1 MKKKISNNSFG
12 SASKIK
18 NIIITRRVL
27 LGAAFVLFGLSFAA
41 IFWYQTSLAQRNE
54 QNTIKTN
61 EKQAENVWQTVE
73 KSAVSERVESLPD
86 DFQPLKLNKQ
96 RLESLLRD
104 APKESDT
111 PLRDSELV
119 LQFPMTDGKFSRFRV
134 QEDSVLEEGLA
145 ERFPK
150 IKSYRVLGIDRTAT
164 TGRFDFTP
172 LGFHAT
178 IISPEET
185 ISILPADAGDD
196 SLYAVFSN
204 AAQVPVYKDG
214 AICSFNDEN
223 NGVDAPKEL
232 ADALANAPQIAR
244 GEIRKTYR
252 MAFSTTVEY
261 SQAFGCATANCQN
274 PDLNRVVTSIN
285 TWLNGLNAIYEREL
299 TVKFIMVNDTDAIF
313 LTSDTY
319 DDRNADDNFR
329 SEKMLNEVRNQLRD
343 KVVESN
349 YDIGHLFTNRTIG
362 GVAGLNAVCDTS
374 TAGSPTNEGTPIVGQ
389 RKGGGYSVMGGV
401 VGNLSSLAL
410 FAHEVGHQFGAN
422 HSHNSTFGRE
432 QSNTQYEPG
441 SGNTIMSYFGTTQNG
456 DNLVGIKDLRFH
468 GISYDQMTS
477 WISTPVGGQCGT
489 TNTTGNA
496 PPTVSAGMN
505 RTIPELTPFTLTAT
519 GSDTDPNDQSNV
531 TYAWEQFQA
540 AGNATTYAQD
550 GTAASYTDAGDP
562 ATTTR
567 PIFRATTATRGTS
580 RTFPSLEYILNNQND
595 PPDYILINP
604 SNPPNTN
611 NILRPSE
618 ELPRVERTLKFRVTA
633 RDNVGG
639 INNAEM
645 TVTVKGDAG
654 PFTVNEPTGP
664 WTGGSTQT
672 VTWNVANTGA
682 GTAVNTANVRISL
695 STDGGLSFPTTLVHS
710 TPNDGSASVF
720 VPNNVITSA
729 ARIKVEAIDNIF
741 FDISGTNFPIVSGGT
756 CPLVTDISPKVA
768 VVGSTVQITGINLT
782 SPLTVTFSDNKVVPA
797 ADVKYFDG
805 TKIEVKVPTNA
816 GGGAITVTKNGC
828 GSVQSTNFTVC
839 SVTATEQPKVDD
851 GTPWGAGGAFR
862 GMSYHVNRITPTSYP
877 ATLSEVKIYH
887 QTFDGFPVNKAIN
900 IISAANPSGGTNINN
915 LNFRTQ
921 AATIGALDTFSVYKV
936 EPITITSGDFVV
948 GYSFKNGVEPA
959 DPYVASPVA
968 LDPKDPV
975 PQHEQPQPL
984 VPNRSYSSSDGK
996 TFATI
1001 GETNGSVV
1009 YMIRAVAYNGTCSSA
1024 RCAAAISVD
1033 DGTAE
1038 TTGNPGNTGTHYYVN
1053 RLTPSSYPATLTGIR
1068 MQTPLP
1074 ANTAINLLTAA
1085 SPNGAVNIDSTA
1097 FKTKAANV
1105 VAPNTSDVY
1114 TVDPLTIYSGDFI
1127 IGYSVVRNAGE
1138 AAISLDNT
1146 PLIQS
1151 RSYFGGNG
1159 TNFTLDPNV
1168 NYPIRAV
1175 LFSNNCSVGNC
1186 TYSYTTS
1193 GTEFSAEGG
1202 EAVVNIMTQE
1212 GCPWQLSRRNDW
1224 LTVNVGSGTGSGS
1237 VVFNVAENRFRVLR
1251 AGSLVVG
1258 APGGGNR
1265 FGGNPPETED
1275 VLEILVEQEAS
1286 APTAASVAIGGRVL
1300 TPNGNGLSGAIVRF
1314 VDQSGQT
1321 RTARTNPFGFY
1332 RFDEVAVGNTIV
1344 LNVTSKRYT
1353 FTPQVVT
1360 VTDSIENLDFV
1371 SQE

>member
-1 MKKKISNNSFG
+1 MKKKVSENSFG
-12 SASKIK
+12 TPSKIK

-41 IFWYQTSLAQRNE
+41 IFWHQTSLAQRDE
-54 QNTIKTN
+54 QYTIKTN
-61 EKQAENVWQTVE
+61 EKQADNVWQTVE
-73 KSAVSERVESLPD
+73 KSLVANRVENLPN
-86 DFQPLKLNKQ
+86 DFQTLRLDKQ
-96 RLESLLRD
+96 RLASLLLN
-104 APKESDT
+104 APPESRT
-111 PLRDSELV
+111 PLKDSEML
-119 LQFPMTDGKFSRFRV
+119 LQLPMPDGTFSRFRV

-145 ERFPK
+145 ERFPE

-178 IISPEET
+178 IISADET
-185 ISILPADAGDD
+185 ISILPADASDD
-196 SLYAVFSN
+196 SLYAVYSN
-204 AAQVPVYKDG
+204 AAQAPVYKDG
-214 AICSFNDEN
+214 AVCLFNDELG
-223 NGVDAPKEL
+223 GVDLPKEL
-232 ADALANAPQIAR
+232 ADAPTNAPQIAR

-274 PDLNRVVTSIN
+274 PELNRVVTSIN
-285 TWLNGLNAIYEREL
+285 TWLNGLNTIYEREL

-343 KVVESN
+343 KVGESN

-374 TAGSPTNEGTPIVGQ
+374 TSGSPIGAGTPPIAGQ
-389 RKGGGYSVMGGV
+389 RKGGGYSVMNGI
-401 VGNLSSLAL
+401 VGNQSSLAL
-410 FAHEVGHQFGAN
+410 FAHEVGHQLGAN
-422 HSHNSTFGRE
+422 HSHNSTQGRE

-441 SGNTIMSYFGTTQNG
+441 SGNTIMSYFGTTPG

-468 GISYDQMTS
+468 GISYDQMTA

-489 TNTTGNA
+489 TNTTGND
-496 PPTVSAGMN
+496 PPMVSAGAN
-505 RTIPELTPFTLTAT
+505 YTIPRFTPFTLTAM
-519 GSDTDPNDQSNV
+519 GSDPNPNDQSNV

-550 GTAASYTDAGDP
+550 TTAASYEDALTDP
-562 ATTTR
+562 TTTTR
-567 PIFRATTATRGTS
+567 PIFRATVPMRGTS
-580 RTFPSLEYILNNQND
+580 RTFPSLEYILNNANN
-595 PPDYILINP
+595 PPDFVTGPFNQQLHP
-604 SNPPNTN
+604 G
-611 NILRPSE
+611 E

-639 INNAEM
+639 VNNSEM
-645 TVTVKGDAG
+645 TVNVKGSAG
-654 PFTVNEPTGP
+654 PFTVNDPTGT

-695 STDGGLSFPTTLVHS
+695 STDGGLSFPTTLAHS
-710 TPNDGSASVF
+710 TPNNGSASVF
-720 VPNNVITSA
+720 VPNNVITST

-741 FDISGTNFPIVSGGT
+741 FDISGTNFSIVSGGT

-768 VVGSTVQITGINLT
+768 VVGSKVQITGINLT
-782 SPLTVTFSDNKVVPA
+782 SPLTVTFSDNKVVDA
-797 ADVKYFDG
+797 ADVTYFDG
-805 TKIEVKVPTNA
+805 TKIEVKVPTDA
-816 GGGAITVTKNGC
+816 RGGAITVAKNGC
-828 GSVQSTNFTVC
+828 AAAQSTNFTVC
-839 SVTATEQPKVDD
+839 SGTAVEIKKDD
-851 GTPWGAGGAFR
+851 GVLNFSGGSFQGRA
-862 GMSYHVNRITPTSYP
+862 YYVNRLTPTSYP
-877 ATLSEVKIYH
+877 ATLSEVKIFH
-887 QTFDGFPVNKAIN
+887 KGDGFPAGKAIT
-900 IISAANPSGGTNINN
+900 IISAANPSGSTNINN
-915 LNFRTQ
+915 LRLNTRE
-921 AATIGALDTFSVYKV
+921 ATIETLGTPLPNPPNPPNTYPGAYNTYKV
-936 EPITITSGDFVV
+936 DPITINSGDFVV
-948 GYSFKNGVEPA
+948 GYSFVSNTANEQVLAVDDTDFA
-959 DPYVASPVA
+959 D
-968 LDPKDPV
+968 L
-975 PQHEQPQPL
+975 
-984 VPNRSYSSSDGK
+984 SYTSTDGK
-996 TFATI
+996 TFTPQNQYRDI
-1001 GETNGSVV
+1001 F
-1009 YMIRAVAYNGTCSSA
+1009 MIRAVAYSGQCSSA

-1038 TTGNPGNTGTHYYVN
+1038 TTGNPGNTGTHYFVN

-1085 SPNGAVNIDSTA
+1085 SPGGVVNIDNTT

-1105 VAPNTSDVY
+1105 VATNTSDIY

-1127 IGYSVVRNAGE
+1127 IGYSVVQNAGQP
-1138 AAISLDNT
+1138 AVSLDTT
-1146 PLIQS
+1146 PLIQN
-1151 RSYFGGNG
+1151 RSYFSGNG
-1159 TNFTLDPNV
+1159 TSFNLDGNV

-1175 LFSNNCSVGNC
+1175 LFSNNCSIGNC

-1193 GTEFSAEGG
+1193 GSEFSAEGG
-1202 EAVVNIMTQE
+1202 EAVVNIITQA
-1212 GCPWQLSRRNDW
+1212 GCPWQISRRNDW
-1224 LTVNVGSGTGSGS
+1224 LSVNIGSGVGTGSPQT

-1258 APGGGNR
+1258 APGGGKLLGANL
-1265 FGGNPPETED
+1265 PETED
-1275 VLEILVEQEAS
+1275 VLEILVEQEAL

-1300 TPNGNGLSGAIVRF
+1300 TPNGNGLNGAIVSF

-1321 RTARTNPFGFY
+1321 RISRTNPFGYY
-1332 RFDEVAVGNTIV
+1332 RFDEVGVGNTIV

-1353 FTPQVVT
+1353 FAPQVIT
-1360 VTDSIENLDFV
+1360 VIDSIENLDFV

>member
-1 MKKKISNNSFG
+1 MKKKSSNNTYG
-12 SASKIK
+12 SLSKIK
-18 NIIITRRVL
+18 NIIMSRRAL
-27 LGAAFVLFGLSFAA
+27 FGAAFIVLGLALTA
-41 IFWYQTSLAQRNE
+41 IFWQQTSFAE
-54 QNTIKTN
+54 HDPQNTN

-73 KSAVSERVESLPD
+73 KSAVSKRVESLPD

-111 PLRDSELV
+111 PITDSQLV
-119 LQFPMTDGKFSRFRV
+119 LQFPMPDGKFSRFRV

-145 ERFPK
+145 ERFPE

-223 NGVDAPKEL
+223 DGVDTPKEL
-232 ADALANAPQIAR
+232 ADAPQIAR

-252 MAFSTTVEY
+252 MAFSTTYEY
-261 SQAFGCATANCQN
+261 SQAFGCTGQNCT
-274 PDLNRVVTSIN
+274 PTTSGVVASIN
-285 TWLNGLNAIYEREL
+285 TWLNGLNTIYEREL
-299 TVKFIMVNDTDAIF
+299 TVKFVMVNNTTALF
-313 LTSDTY
+313 LTASDPY
-319 DDRNADDNFR
+319 DDRNSDANYR
-329 SEKMLNEVRNQLRD
+329 SDIMLNEVRNQLRD
-343 KVVESN
+343 KVGEGN
-349 YDIGHLFTNRTIG
+349 YDIGHLLTNKTIG
-362 GVAGLNAVCDTS
+362 GVAGLNAVCDPDT
-374 TAGSPTNEGTPIVGQ
+374 VGQ
-389 RKGGGYSVMGGV
+389 PINDQGFRPTVGHRKGGGYSVMGGV

-422 HSHNSTFGRE
+422 HSHNSTQGRE

-441 SGNTIMSYFGTTQNG
+441 SGNTIMSYFGVTPG

-468 GISYDQMTS
+468 GISYDQMTA

-505 RTIPELTPFTLTAT
+505 RTIPELTPFTLTST
-519 GSDTDPNDQSNV
+519 GSDPNSNDQSNV

-540 AGNATTYAQD
+540 AGNATTYAQN
-550 GTAASYTDAGDP
+550 GTAASYTDEGDS

-567 PIFRATTATRGTS
+567 PIFRATTPTRGTS
-580 RTFPSLEYILNNQND
+580 RTFPSLEYILNNNNI

-604 SNPPNTN
+604 NNPANAD
-611 NILRPSE
+611 NILRPGE
-618 ELPRVERTLKFRVTA
+618 QLPRIERTLKFRVTA

-639 INNAEM
+639 VNNAEM
-645 TVTVKGDAG
+645 TVTVKGNAG
-654 PFTVNEPTGP
+654 PFTVNDPTGT

-695 STDGGLSFPTTLVHS
+695 STDGGLSFPTTLAYS
-710 TPNDGSASVF
+710 TPNSGSASVF
-720 VPNNVITSA
+720 VPNNVVTST

-741 FDISGTNFPIVSGGT
+741 FDISGTNFTIAPGGT
-756 CPLVTDISPKVA
+756 CPILTDFSPKVGT
-768 VVGSTVQITGINLT
+768 VGSQIILTGKNFTGVTGVTINNQTAAFVFNSDTEIIVTVPNNATGGKIAVSKGNACAPTQSTEDFVVCTGITATLQVGDGT
-782 SPLTVTFSDNKVVPA
+782 EDNIFGQGA
-797 ADVKYFDG
+797 KYF
-805 TKIEVKVPTNA
+805 
-816 GGGAITVTKNGC
+816 
-828 GSVQSTNFTVC
+828 
-839 SVTATEQPKVDD
+839 
-851 GTPWGAGGAFR
+851 
-862 GMSYHVNRITPTSYP
+862 VNRLKPTTYP
-877 ATLSEVKIYH
+877 ATLSSVTIKYPGYA
-887 QTFDGFPVNKAIN
+887 GFPASVPVTILAGKTANGSVNNTSFRKK
-900 IISAANPSGGTNINN
+900 SGTGVVA
-915 LNFRTQ
+915 RS
-921 AATIGALDTFSVYKV
+921 G
-936 EPITITSGDFVV
+936 ETITYGVDPVTVQTGEEFVV
-948 GYSFKNGVEPA
+948 GFYIADTSAFFPA
-959 DPYVASPVA
+959 ARDNSN
-968 LDPKDPV
+968 V
-975 PQHEQPQPL
+975 PER
-984 VPNRSYSSSDGK
+984 RSYSSYDG
-996 TFATI
+996 
-1001 GETNGSVV
+1001 TNFTVEPTGNDPNGNPLGGN
-1009 YMIRAVAYNGTCSSA
+1009 YLIKAAAYTGACTST
-1024 RCAAAISVD
+1024 RCASAISVD
-1033 DGTAE
+1033 DGLIDFP
-1038 TTGNPGNTGTHYYVN
+1038 GSPGNTGTQYYIN

-1068 MQTPLP
+1068 MHTPLP
-1074 ANTAINLLTAA
+1074 AGTSINLLTAA
-1085 SPNGAVNIDSTA
+1085 SPNGVTNIDNTT
-1097 FKTKAANV
+1097 FKTKAANI
-1105 VAPNTSDVY
+1105 VAPNQFDVY
-1114 TVDPLTIYSGDFI
+1114 TVDPVTIYSGDFLV
-1127 IGYSVVRNAGE
+1127 GYSVVRNAGE

-1146 PLIQS
+1146 PLIQN

-1159 TNFTLDPNV
+1159 TNFNLDGGV

-1175 LFSNNCSVGNC
+1175 LFSNNCAIGNC

-1224 LTVNVGSGTGSGS
+1224 LTVNIGSGSGSGS
-1237 VVFNVAENRFRVLR
+1237 VVFNVAENRFNVLR

-1258 APGGGNR
+1258 APGGGKL

-1275 VLEILVEQEAS
+1275 VLEILVEQEAL

-1300 TPNGNGLSGAIVRF
+1300 TPVGSGLSGAVVSL
-1314 VDQSGQT
+1314 VDSTGQT
-1321 RTARTNPFGFY
+1321 RTARTNPFGYY
-1332 RFDEVAVGNTIV
+1332 RFDEIAVGNTIV
-1344 LNVTSKRYT
+1344 LNVASKRYT
-1353 FTPQVVT
+1353 FAPQVVT
-1360 VTDSIENLDFV
+1360 VIDSIEDLDFV